1 MHSKYIINKMQV
13 VYMLYTRPMR
23 LTAYTDYTLRTLIYL
38 AMHRERLATIQDI
51 ADLHGISK
59 NHLMKVVHQLGL
71 LGLVETVRGRN
82 GGMRLGREPADI
94 NIGAVVR
101 SSETDFYMAECFD
114 AASNSCQLAPG
125 CALKGVLG
133 SATAAY
139 LAVLDA
145 VTLADL
151 LVPSGKPAKR
161 AGTAS
166 IIFRNKA
173 VQQN

>member
-1 MHSKYIINKMQV
+1 
-13 VYMLYTRPMR
+13 MR

-38 AMHRERLATIQDI
+38 AMHRDRLATIQDI

-59 NHLMKVVHQLGL
+59 NHLMKVVHQLGQQ
-71 LGLVETVRGRN
+71 GLVETVRGRN
-82 GGMRLGREPADI
+82 GGMRLGRDPAEI
-94 NIGAVVR
+94 NIGEVVR
-101 SSETDFYMAECFD
+101 GSESDFYMAECFD
-114 AASNSCQLAPG
+114 AASNSCQLAPA

-151 LVPSGKPAKR
+151 VTPKGKPPKR
-161 AGTAS
+161 PGVAN
-166 IIFRNKA
+166 IMFR
-173 VQQN
+173 QQGIRQD